1 MPLRNADV
9 EKELANWFKDAERIV
24 IAGIGNPIRKDD
36 YVGMKIVEDLKGR
49 ISDDVCLLECE
60 TVPEG
65 SLDCILE
72 FNPSHVLL
80 IDAALLDLEPGSL
93 RLLFP
98 EEIASFPS
106 ISTHVL
112 PLKIFCEF
120 IAKMTESKIA
130 LLLIQP
136 ADTDFGEGL
145 TEEVEKVAKK
155 TIALLLDL
163 FPRKD
168 H

>member
-1 MPLRNADV
+1 MPLQNVDV

-65 SLDCILE
+65 SLDYILE
-72 FNPSHVLL
+72 FKPSHVLL
-80 IDAALLDLEPGSL
+80 IDAALLGLAPGSVQ
-93 RLLFP
+93 LLFP
-98 EEIASFPS
+98 EQIASIPS

-120 IAKMTESKIA
+120 IAKMTGSKIA

-136 ADTDFGEGL
+136 EDTDFGEGL
-145 TEEVEKVAKK
+145 TEEIEKVAKK
-155 TIALLLDL
+155 VTALFLDI
-163 FPRKD
+163 FPRED
-168 H
+168 R